1 MKKIVYKLINKF
13 GFKVENKK
21 KFIEREKELLK
32 KYNINENFDLIFK
45 SRKFIHS
52 LNQKYSDFNLINQD
66 TGFIVSFLNLKIF
79 VESAEE
85 FFILSEVFVENDY
98 NFSANSKSIII
109 DIGANIGISSLFFS
123 NLKWVD
129 KIYSFEPVK
138 ATFEQASYNFSIN
151 DSICKVVSFKNI
163 GLGGYT
169 RKEFFVFNKL
179 VKGNTGIRGELSPSY
194 NNIQDSVKVEVQI
207 NDASEEILKILK
219 DNTNK
224 KIVVKMDCE
233 GAEYEIFENLHK
245 SGIISSIDV
254 FMLEWHDKGAQMIEE
269 ILKNAGFE
277 FFSKTLSPISGLIY
291 AYKK

>member
-1 MKKIVYKLINKF
+1 M
-13 GFKVENKK
+13 
-21 KFIEREKELLK
+21 
-32 KYNINENFDLIFK
+32 
-45 SRKFIHS
+45 
-52 LNQKYSDFNLINQD
+52 
-66 TGFIVSFLNLKIF
+66 
-79 VESAEE
+79 
-85 FFILSEVFVENDY
+85 
-98 NFSANSKSIII
+98 
-109 DIGANIGISSLFFS
+109 
-123 NLKWVD
+123 
-129 KIYSFEPVK
+129 
-138 ATFEQASYNFSIN
+138 
-151 DSICKVVSFKNI
+151 
-163 GLGGYT
+163 
-169 RKEFFVFNKL
+169 
-179 VKGNTGIRGELSPSY
+179 KGNTGVRGELSPSY